1 MARNDEIR
9 LMTKVA
15 RMYYSQSIRQAEIT
29 ERLNIHQS
37 TVSRLLKKAQQAGI
51 VRISVTVPNGIHAE
65 LEEALESRFDLKE
78 AIVVDSV
85 SNNEDQISRDLGAAA
100 AFFLDLAIKPGEI
113 IGISSWS
120 SALLEMINAMHP
132 NKVSAESKVVQI
144 LGGMGNPAAQTH
156 ATHLAQRLSSLI
168 GGSAILLPAQ
178 GITSSPEAKRILM
191 KESYMREAT
200 GLFEHLDMA
209 LVGIGAMEP
218 SKLLASSGNVF
229 SEQERAQLQKQGAVG
244 DICLQFFDAAGTPVK
259 TPLSDRV
266 IGITLPQLKKA
277 KRVIALAGGKRKI
290 NAILSAL
297 VGRWINVLITD
308 RYTAKAILDMTRP
321 SV

>member
-1 MARNDEIR
+1 MARNDEVR

-15 RMYYSQSIRQAEIT
+15 RMYYTQSIRQAEIT

-51 VRISVTVPNGIHAE
+51 VKISVTVPNGIHAD

-85 SNNEDQISRDLGAAA
+85 NNNEDQIARDLGAAA
-100 AFFLDLAIKPGEI
+100 AYFLEQAIKPGEV

-120 SALLEMINAMHP
+120 AALLEMINAMHP
-132 NKVSAESKVVQI
+132 SKGSAESKVVQI
-144 LGGMGNPAAQTH
+144 LGGLGNPAAQTH
-156 ATHLAQRLSSLI
+156 ATHLTQRLASLI
-168 GGSAILLPAQ
+168 GGSAILLPAP
-178 GITSSPEAKRILM
+178 GITSSPEAKRVLM
-191 KESYMREAT
+191 KESYVREAT
-200 GLFEHLDMA
+200 ELFDHVDMV
-209 LVGIGAMEP
+209 LVGIGAVEP

-229 SEQERAQLQKQGAVG
+229 SAQEQAQLQKQGAVG

-259 TPLSDRV
+259 TPLGERV
-266 IGITLPQLKKA
+266 IGITLPQIKKA
-277 KRVIALAGGKRKI
+277 KRVVALAGGKRKT

-297 VGRWINVLITD
+297 VGRWVNVLITD
-308 RYTAKAILDMTRP
+308 RYTARAILDITKP
-321 SV
+321 PV

>member
-1 MARNDEIR
+1 MARNDEVR

-15 RMYYSQSIRQAEIT
+15 RMYYSQSIRQMEIT

-51 VRISVTVPNGIHAE
+51 VKISVTVPNGIHAD

-85 SNNEDQISRDLGAAA
+85 NNNEDQIARDLGAAA
-100 AFFLDLAIKPGEI
+100 AYFLEQAIKPGEV

-120 SALLEMINAMHP
+120 AALLEMINAMHP
-132 NKVSAESKVVQI
+132 SKGSADSKVVQI
-144 LGGMGNPAAQTH
+144 LGGLGNPAAQTH
-156 ATHLAQRLSSLI
+156 ATHLTQRLASLI
-168 GGSAILLPAQ
+168 GGSAILLPAP
-178 GITSSPEAKRILM
+178 GITTSPEAKRVLM
-191 KESYMREAT
+191 KESYVREAT
-200 GLFEHLDMA
+200 ELFDHVDMV
-209 LVGIGAMEP
+209 LVGIGAVEP

-229 SEQERAQLQKQGAVG
+229 SAQEQAQLQKQGAVG

-266 IGITLPQLKKA
+266 IGITLPQIKKA
-277 KRVIALAGGKRKI
+277 RRVIALAGGKRKT

-297 VGRWINVLITD
+297 VGRWVNVLITD
-308 RYTAKAILDMTRP
+308 RYTAKAILDITKPPM
-321 SV
+321 